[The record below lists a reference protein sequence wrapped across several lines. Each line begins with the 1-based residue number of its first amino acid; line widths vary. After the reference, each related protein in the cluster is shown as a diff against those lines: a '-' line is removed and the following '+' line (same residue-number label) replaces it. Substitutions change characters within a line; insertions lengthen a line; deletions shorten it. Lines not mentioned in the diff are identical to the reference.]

1 MPNNCR
7 KTKSGKYE
15 AYVCNKKIIYLGTY
29 TNENEAKEKII
40 DYRINIFVKSVEE
53 YNLNSND
60 CKIFED
66 TYLVFPTGEIFNCY
80 GKKIVGDINRDG
92 YIVGTLNKKFYQF
105 HRVVAMCFLPKLKG
119 KDFVNHKDGNKQN
132 NNVNNLEWCTK
143 SENTTHSYVNY
154 LQDNVTNQYGNFSI
168 ISESDIKYI
177 KENFW
182 RNKITKE
189 ILAEFFNVS
198 IGKIIY
204 ILQKNNTNDCF
215 AKQVIHI
222 WNLKANYKTLG
233 NEINK
238 CDRSIRHIVNKIG
251 KEYDYEIFKHISD
264 ELRKCL

>member
-15 AYVCNKKIIYLGTY
+15 AYVHNKKIIYLGTY

-80 GKKIVGDINRDG
+80 GKKIVGGINRDG

-105 HRVVAMCFLPKLKG
+105 HRVVALCFLPKLEG

-132 NNVNNLEWCTK
+132 NNANNL
-143 SENTTHSYVNY
+143 
-154 LQDNVTNQYGNFSI
+154 
-168 ISESDIKYI
+168 
-177 KENFW
+177 
-182 RNKITKE
+182 
-189 ILAEFFNVS
+189 
-198 IGKIIY
+198 
-204 ILQKNNTNDCF
+204 
-215 AKQVIHI
+215 
-222 WNLKANYKTLG
+222 
-233 NEINK
+233 
-238 CDRSIRHIVNKIG
+238 
-251 KEYDYEIFKHISD
+251 
-264 ELRKCL
+264 